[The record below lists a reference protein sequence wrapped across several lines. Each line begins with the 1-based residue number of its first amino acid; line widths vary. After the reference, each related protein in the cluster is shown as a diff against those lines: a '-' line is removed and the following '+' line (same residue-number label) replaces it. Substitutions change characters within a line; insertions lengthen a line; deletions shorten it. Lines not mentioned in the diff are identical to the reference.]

1 MTAGQHG
8 ADDGSYKQDGLKKG
22 MTMSKTAITALFT
35 PGIVLLLVLAFF
47 VSGHASAH
55 SSSNMSVGNAH
66 CDNTALTHN
75 HVMGYLSFSAG
86 DNGLHTTVSA
96 AKFAG
101 ASPLFSSFQVTQGA
115 LQPGLNEVVASAD
128 VGFEAVHA
136 YTNMTAVIDYYWN
149 NLTGLG
155 YTQQMIS
162 FTPQS
167 MEYHFASADKQYRA
181 VFTMVDDEIQV
192 SFTPIATLVASR

>member
-1 MTAGQHG
+1 
-8 ADDGSYKQDGLKKG
+8 
-22 MTMSKTAITALFT
+22 MSKTAITALFT

-55 SSSNMSVGNAH
+55 STSNMSVGNAH
-66 CDNTALTHN
+66 CNEPTMTH
-75 HVMGYLSFSAG
+75 HHTMGYLSFAAG

-96 AKFAG
+96 ANFAG

-115 LQPGLNEVVASAD
+115 LETGLNQVVASAD

-136 YTNMTAVIDYYWN
+136 YTDMTAVIDYYWES
-149 NLTGLG
+149 LTGLG
-155 YTQQMIS
+155 YTQRMVA

-167 MEYHFASADKQYRA
+167 MEYRFSSAEKEYRA
-181 VFTMVDDEIQV
+181 VFTMVEDEIQV